1 MIWIFGVA
9 LASLAL
15 DAGVKLAAANWLRD
29 GIIRLG
35 WLVELRCT
43 YNTGMALGIFSD
55 NALAGL
61 LLPLTVILCGWW
73 LMRRYQPTRF
83 TLIACGLVLGGFAGN
98 YGERLLFGRVLDM
111 IYFPFLPWFVCNI
124 ADICICAGVAL
135 LAFSLLFRP
144 DDWVEKNKE
153 DAKDAEN

>member
-29 GIIRLG
+29 SVIRLG

>member
-9 LASLAL
+9 LAALAL
-15 DAGVKLAAANWLRD
+15 DAGAKLAAANWLQD
-29 GIIRLG
+29 SVIRFG
-35 WLVELRCT
+35 WLVELRRT

-55 NALAGL
+55 NALAGI

-73 LMRRYQPTRF
+73 LMRRYEPTRF
-83 TLIACGLVLGGFAGN
+83 TLIACGLVLGGFVGN

-111 IYFPFLPWFVCNI
+111 IYFPLLPWFVCNI

-144 DDWVEKNKE
+144 DDWVEKSKE

>member
-1 MIWIFGVA
+1 MSWIFGMA
-9 LASLAL
+9 LGALAL
-15 DAGVKLAAANWLRD
+15 DVGTKLAAARWLQDEALRF
-29 GIIRLG
+29 G
-35 WLVELRCT
+35 WLLELRCT
-43 YNTGMALGIFSD
+43 YNTGMALGIFAD
-55 NALAGL
+55 HALAAF
-61 LLPLTVILCGWW
+61 LLPLTVILCGWQ

-83 TLIACGLVLGGFAGN
+83 TLIACGLVLGGFVGN

-144 DDWVEKNKE
+144 DDWVEKSKE
-153 DAKDAEN
+153 DAKDAEH

>member
-29 GIIRLG
+29 GVIRLG

-73 LMRRYQPTRF
+73 LMRRYQPTCF

-124 ADICICAGVAL
+124 ADICICVGVAL

>member
-1 MIWIFGVA
+1 MIWTLGIA
-9 LASLAL
+9 LAALAL
-15 DAGVKLAAANWLRD
+15 DAAAKLAASRWLMD
-29 GIIRLG
+29 TTIRLG
-35 WLVELRCT
+35 WLVELRST

-61 LLPLTVILCGWW
+61 LLPLTVILCGWR

-83 TLIACGLVLGGFAGN
+83 TLVACGLVLGGFAGN
-98 YGERLLFGRVLDM
+98 YGERLLYGRVLDM

-144 DDWVEKNKE
+144 DDWVEKRKE
-153 DAKDAEN
+153 DAKDADH

>member
-1 MIWIFGVA
+1 MIWLILSA
-9 LASLAL
+9 LAALAV
-15 DAGVKLAAANWLRD
+15 DAGTKLAAARFLTHESVLIK
-29 GIIRLG
+29 G
-35 WLVELRCT
+35 LVELRLT
-43 YNTGMALGIFSD
+43 HNTGMALGIFSD

-83 TLIACGLVLGGFAGN
+83 TLISCGLVLGGFAGN